1 MSAMTAPAS
10 SPGAL
15 SGTSAQVSFRQI
27 LDARRGEGRRLTLDD
42 AIAIMVPVCV
52 DLKDLHARGERLHV
66 HPSAIVKGP
75 DGLMHVHPALAATA
89 PTDPRDRAAVAPE
102 LVKSG
107 APGDARSSVFSVG
120 AMLYEAV
127 TGTPIGPALRRP
139 RDVDPSLPETLEVLL
154 GKALVADPQHRPDD
168 LGALASAMHHLAPM
182 KSMPPPEADVSGLD
196 GEQVDVRMSLLPP
209 VDIVVSVPP
218 GPPSVPMAVAPVSAS
233 QVGAAAALAAAPN
246 ASRDPTRHLANLK
259 ARLEAD
265 PRPRYVVNKQRMDH
279 GPFNAVELLQQI
291 ASNQFTG
298 QDILRDEL
306 TGGSKAIDEW
316 EEFAPF
322 AEHARR
328 HREIVQEKKEVAKVE
343 SAEKKAGA
351 AKIVFGV
358 AIALTLLGIG
368 GAFIAKKVGERKD
381 GADLT
386 DDPSAVDLSGGGA
399 LKGGKKAAAGG
410 GKGGVG
416 GGGGGFPAGLS
427 YEAALASNNQEVTIG
442 AKGGP
447 DLTDGQLNAPM
458 RNAAFISGCGA
469 PDSMKVT
476 VKVAV
481 KMGRAVGVSVY
492 TTPPNA
498 GVASCIDRHVRGLS
512 WPANAKMD
520 SFTTSY

>member
-10 SPGAL
+10 SGAHPGA
-15 SGTSAQVSFRQI
+15 SASTVSFRQV

-42 AIAIMVPVCV
+42 AIAIIVPLCV
-52 DLKDLHARGERLHV
+52 DLKQRHAAGERLFV
-66 HPSAIVKGP
+66 HPSAITRGP
-75 DGLMHVHPALAATA
+75 DGLMRLNPALASA
-89 PTDPRDRAAVAPE
+89 PTDPRDRAALPPE
-102 LVKSG
+102 LVKTG

-127 TGTPIGPALRRP
+127 TGSPIGPALRRP
-139 RDVDPSLPETLEVLL
+139 RDVDPSLPEALEILL
-154 GKALVADPQHRPDD
+154 GKALVADPEHRPDD

-182 KSMPPPEADVSGLD
+182 KSLPPPDADESALD

-218 GPPSVPMAVAPVSAS
+218 GPVSAPMPVAPISQN
-233 QVGAAAALAAAPN
+233 QVGAQAALAAAPN
-246 ASRDPTRHLANLK
+246 ASRDPTRQLANLK

-291 ASNQFTG
+291 ASHQFKG
-298 QDILRDEL
+298 EDILRDEL
-306 TGGSKAIDEW
+306 TGGAKTIDEW

-322 AEHARR
+322 ADHARR
-328 HREIVQEKKEVAKVE
+328 HREIVQEKREVAKVE
-343 SAEKKAGA
+343 SAEKKAGV
-351 AKIVFGV
+351 AKIAIGV
-358 AIALTLLGIG
+358 ALALVIVGIG
-368 GAFIAKKVGERKD
+368 GAFVAKKVGERKD

-386 DDPSAVDLSGGGA
+386 DDPSAIDLSGGGA
-399 LKGGKKAAAGG
+399 LKGGKKAGTGAGG
-410 GKGGVG
+410 GKGG
-416 GGGGGFPAGLS
+416 GGGGGFPAGMS

-447 DLTDGQLNAPM
+447 DLTDAQLNAPM

-498 GVASCIDRHVRGLS
+498 AVASCIDRHVRGLG
-512 WPANAKMD
+512 WPANPKMD